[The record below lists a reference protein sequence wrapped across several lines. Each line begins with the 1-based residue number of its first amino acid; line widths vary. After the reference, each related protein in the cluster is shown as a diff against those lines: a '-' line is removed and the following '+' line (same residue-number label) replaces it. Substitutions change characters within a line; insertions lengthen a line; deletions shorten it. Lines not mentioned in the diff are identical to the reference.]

1 MGLRVSP
8 AGQCVAVGCGYEEGL
23 GGSKREAELRSS
35 PTRGVAHRDAPTA
48 GIGDGTAAAVPRVG
62 AVFLCP
68 IRTRGS
74 DDFELSGHTSIF
86 FFFFFLPCALTRT
99 VSSRQ
104 KFSRGEKNN

>member
-86 FFFFFLPCALTRT
+86 FFFFSPMCAYTHCVVPT
-99 VSSRQ
+99 KV
-104 KFSRGEKNN
+104 FAG